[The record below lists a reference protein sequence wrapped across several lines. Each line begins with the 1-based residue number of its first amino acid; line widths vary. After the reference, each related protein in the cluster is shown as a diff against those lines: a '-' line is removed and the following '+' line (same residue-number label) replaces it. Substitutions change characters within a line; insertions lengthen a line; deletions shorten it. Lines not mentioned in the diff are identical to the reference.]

1 MQKLSAF
8 VLKHAGWKI
17 IGEVP
22 TQPKLVVCFA
32 PHTSNWDFFWGKLAA
47 SAIGFKMSFLIKE
60 EWVNNWLFGWWFK
73 RNGAIP
79 VSRQKKTSM
88 TDRMAEEFKKHET
101 LNIVLSPE
109 GTRKRNPDWKKGFYY
124 MAQKANVPIL
134 PLVLDYQQKAFII
147 KDIFVPTG
155 NEEADIRQFKSIFN
169 GYQGK
174 YPNQFSTGVD

>member
-1 MQKLSAF
+1 MQKLSAYI
-8 VLKHAGWKI
+8 LKCKGWEI

-22 TQPKLVVCFA
+22 KQPKLMVCFA

-60 EWVNNWLFGWWFK
+60 EWVNNKLVGWWFK

-79 VSRQKKTSM
+79 VKRHKNTSM

-101 LNIVLSPE
+101 LNIVISPE
-109 GTRKRNPDWKKGFYY
+109 GTRRCNPDWKKGFYY
-124 MAQKANVPIL
+124 IAQKAGVPIL
-134 PLVLDYQQKAFII
+134 PLVLDYKKKQFII
-147 KDIFVPTG
+147 LDIFIPTG
-155 NEEADIRQFKSIFN
+155 NEEEDIHQFKSLFK

-174 YPNQFSTGVD
+174 YPAQFSTGLE